1 MVWDALVSRQPSL
14 HVCWLLLYPVQG
26 THTGC
31 KPLVALMHYMQDSDT
46 DLQQLQALLQPLLD
60 AEQHLPE
67 PVPVAC
73 PVMSP
78 AERTTL
84 LRAQLREL
92 KDAAGRTS
100 HSLGASSQQQQQ
112 PQQEPQQQCRRVA
125 HLLKN
130 LQLAHDTLSIMEQ
143 HAGFRQVAWGAL
155 AMWYRHAAAASSQM
169 ILAKVVLN
177 EPVSVSAEHCG
188 VWFVQGAG
196 SGISHVFCS
205 CGAPEAMH

>member
-1 MVWDALVSRQPSL
+1 M
-14 HVCWLLLYPVQG
+14 QG

-46 DLQQLQALLQPLLD
+46 NLQQLQDLLQPLLD

-67 PVPVAC
+67 AAPVPC

-78 AERTTL
+78 AERTAL

-92 KDAAGRTS
+92 KDTAGAAPAGSTS
-100 HSLGASSQQQQQ
+100 HRLGACSQQQQQ
-112 PQQEPQQQCRRVA
+112 QCRRLA

-130 LQLAHDTLSIMEQ
+130 LQLAHDTLLIMEQ
-143 HAGFRQVAWGAL
+143 HEGFKQVAWGAL
-155 AMWYRHAAAASSQM
+155 EMWYRHDAAASSQM

-177 EPVSVSAEHCG
+177 EPVSVSGRHR
-188 VWFVQGAG
+188 GALCNVG
-196 SGISHVFCS
+196 TD
-205 CGAPEAMH
+205 AL